1 MRTQAGTCAEAAAVS
16 GPGRREPDACLRT
29 APAQI
34 VEIVSDSGEGA
45 QTAGQLFGTVCAK
58 MGNGVWT
65 VEIIP
70 AEIEPPARSREGA
83 SGIRIRFGTEPVT
96 NMGNKADVVVAFNE
110 QVLYSR
116 IDQDALRP
124 GTVLFIDDKWA
135 ASSDARTREDYGKAL
150 QDFRERGYDVREI
163 PIEEQTRKHTETPQ
177 RGKNMWVL
185 GLLSALYNRDLAPAM
200 DEVRLL
206 FERRRKGEAV
216 IELNHQ
222 LIRSGYTWG
231 MEHLDQRF
239 DIPARPH
246 RESMVVMNGNAA
258 VAMGC
263 IAAGIEVCSMYP
275 ITPAT
280 SASHY
285 MAGVFHTAGGF
296 LHQAEDEIGA
306 IGFALGASYAGKT
319 AVTITSGPGM
329 ALKTELI
336 GLAVMAEI
344 PIVIVDVQRGGP
356 ATGLPTKVEQGD
368 LLSSLFGQPG
378 DVPKVVIAP
387 SSIEECFQFMIT
399 ARKLAETFRTPV
411 IVLTD
416 ANLATGQTPFA
427 KPKASEEWLSPPV
440 DQSPWK
446 KGVPAYAWDSE
457 TGLSARPIPG
467 QPDGAFVLTGLA
479 HDEHS
484 HVAYASA
491 KNQQAMRMRSR
502 KMAALQKTLKPPK
515 VHGDE
520 DGDLLVVGWG
530 STRGAIEEAVDEIR
544 RDGQR
549 VSSLH
554 IRFLAPIEPG
564 LREIFG
570 RFRRVMTVE
579 INYSDEL
586 TDPLIDADS
595 RRYAQLAWLLRAHT
609 LVDVD
614 CWSRVPGQPLPP
626 HLIETAIRER
636 LEGER

>member
-1 MRTQAGTCAEAAAVS
+1 MGTQAGSCLEASAASQGDRAEA
-16 GPGRREPDACLRT
+16 DACVRT
-29 APAQI
+29 VPAQI

-83 SGIRIRFGTEPVT
+83 SGIRIRFGSEPVT
-96 NMGNKADVVVAFNE
+96 NMGNKADAVVAFNE

-124 GTVLFIDDKWA
+124 GTVLFIDNKWA
-135 ASSDARTREDYGKAL
+135 TSSDDKTREDYAKAL
-150 QDFRERGYDVREI
+150 QDFRAQGYDVREL
-163 PIEEQTRKHTETPQ
+163 PIEEQTLKLTETPHH
-177 RGKNMWVL
+177 GKNMWVL
-185 GLLSALYNRDLAPAM
+185 GMLSALYSRDLEPALA
-200 DEVRLL
+200 EVRL
-206 FERRRKGEAV
+206 
-216 IELNHQ
+216 
-222 LIRSGYTWG
+222 

-239 DIPARPH
+239 DIPTRPH
-246 RESMVVMNGNAA
+246 REPMVVMNGNAA

-285 MAGVFHTAGGF
+285 MAGVFHKAGGF
-296 LHQAEDEIGA
+296 LHQAEDEIAA
-306 IGFALGASYAGKT
+306 IAFALGASYAGKT
-319 AVTITSGPGM
+319 AVTITSGPGL
-329 ALKTELI
+329 ALKMELI

-344 PIVIVDVQRGGP
+344 PAVIVDVQRGGP

-368 LLSSLFGQPG
+368 LLASLFGQPG
-378 DVPKVVIAP
+378 DVPKVVLAP
-387 SSIEECFQFMIT
+387 SSIDECFQFMIT

-416 ANLATGQTPFA
+416 ANLATGQTSFS
-427 KPKASEEWLSPPV
+427 KPQASEDWLSPPV
-440 DQSPWK
+440 DQSPWR

-457 TGLSARPIPG
+457 TGLSTRPIPG

-479 HDEHS
+479 HDEQS
-484 HVAYASA
+484 NIAYASA

-502 KMAALQKTLKPPK
+502 KMAALKQTLKPPK

-530 STRGAIEEAVDEIR
+530 STRGAIEEAVDQIR
-544 RDGQR
+544 NDGHR

-554 IRFLAPIEPG
+554 IRFLAPLEPG
-564 LREIFG
+564 LKEIFE

-579 INYSDEL
+579 INYSDEFS
-586 TDPLIDADS
+586 DPLIDEDS

-626 HLIETAIRER
+626 HLIEEAVRAR
-636 LEGER
+636 LEGAI